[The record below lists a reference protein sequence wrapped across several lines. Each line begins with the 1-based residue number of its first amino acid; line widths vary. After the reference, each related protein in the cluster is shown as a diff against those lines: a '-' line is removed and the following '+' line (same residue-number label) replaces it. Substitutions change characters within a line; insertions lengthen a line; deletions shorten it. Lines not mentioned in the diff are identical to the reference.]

1 MQMHRRTP
9 ALPIT
14 IHHAL
19 TGDSI
24 YFWCDTADRGQS
36 LAVETVC
43 RPLMTARGPS
53 WPSWRLYGKQGSP
66 YTMRA
71 HGVLARIFHEG
82 APLSSIWRRVLGV
95 TLEPE
100 RSAGV
105 LCYRPDG
112 QRSHPKRPLG
122 LGVRTMAESRVRM
135 PNWIG
140 RLLCRL
146 GFHDDRLIEVIV
158 AFGASGQVRK
168 VECRRCGYATTR
180 SG

>member
-1 MQMHRRTP
+1 M
-9 ALPIT
+9 L
-14 IHHAL
+14 
-19 TGDSI
+19 S
-24 YFWCDTADRGQS
+24 
-36 LAVETVC
+36 
-43 RPLMTARGPS
+43 LMTAWGPS
-53 WPSWRLYGKQGSP
+53 WPSSRLDGNQGSP

-82 APLSSIWRRVLGV
+82 APLSSTWRRVLGV
-95 TLEPE
+95 IPEPE

-105 LCYRPDG
+105 LCYRPDS

-122 LGVRTMAESRVRM
+122 LGVRTVAESRDWM
-135 PNWIG
+135 PSWIG

-158 AFGASGQVRK
+158 AFGGSGQVRK